1 MLEPK
6 REENLRISNVVL
18 AVLDIFSTIKRKNH
32 EYMGLEGLHCKC
44 DNTLME
50 PHLDVQC
57 FPSSTLHKNL
67 L

>member
-6 REENLRISNVVL
+6 KEENLRISNAVL

-44 DNTLME
+44 DNT
-50 PHLDVQC
+50 
-57 FPSSTLHKNL
+57 
-67 L
+67 

>member
-6 REENLRISNVVL
+6 KEENLRISNAVQ

-44 DNTLME
+44 DNT
-50 PHLDVQC
+50 
-57 FPSSTLHKNL
+57 
-67 L
+67 